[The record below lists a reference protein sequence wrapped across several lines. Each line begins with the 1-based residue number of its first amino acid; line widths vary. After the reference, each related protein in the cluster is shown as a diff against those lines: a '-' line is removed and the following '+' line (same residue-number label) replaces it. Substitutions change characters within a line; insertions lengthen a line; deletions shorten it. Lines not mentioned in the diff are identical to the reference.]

1 MVRVYLAEIPEE
13 EAKTPAEAHARQS
26 AAARRLL
33 ALALRRDYPE
43 AAKALPIE
51 KDEKGRPYLA
61 TRLPLWAAGRWAWTW
76 SGGGS
81 R

>member
-33 ALALRRDYPE
+33 ALALRRD
-43 AAKALPIE
+43 
-51 KDEKGRPYLA
+51 
-61 TRLPLWAAGRWAWTW
+61 
-76 SGGGS
+76 
-81 R
+81 